1 MARWPQSVLA
11 RRSTAVLALLL
22 VGAPLL
28 LAPAALAQ
36 ATKNAKGGQ
45 RGEIILTN
53 LPPRGSKAY
62 NALLGLAGK
71 TARGEILTLSKAE
84 MWQMPEDRISEV
96 MRSGAA
102 KGVKITKLG
111 ADYNQVLK
119 APSAPMKMTSAQ
131 ESMMNSMKGAKESM
145 AVGMMMAPD
154 PALIEY
160 ALMKD
165 SDVTKPIGPRATGAL
180 PPKIMIPISGGV
192 TIEAVRTSVDLKPN
206 GCTWRGTIEGTGEP
220 VMLMWWKDGRFSGMF
235 THRGRNYTVQN
246 MGGEVHAVVETD
258 PNKMPPDHG
267 TMHAK
272 TQGNADLKD
281 ALVTTGEGDM
291 MRDRKN
297 LKDKQ
302 DALGGASPL
311 GGAKPKDL
319 APVKIEP
326 ISLAKRHALAAKP
339 ITIDLMV
346 LYTNRVATKYIDV
359 EKDLVALAVEQTNES
374 FVTSGIGN
382 IKLRLVHTEK
392 IGYDESDGEYFD
404 HLYRMVDGKPGF
416 ETVRRLRNEKRADVV
431 ALIIDDVS
439 GCGLSTRVAAD
450 ADEAF
455 VVVHHSCAVL
465 TYSMA
470 HEIGHILGARH
481 DKALDDNTSPFP
493 YGHGFVNG
501 TKWRDIMSYTSS
513 CNGCPRLPFWSN
525 PTIKVM
531 GEPGGTNDTDNARVI
546 LEQADRV
553 SKFR

>member
-1 MARWPQSVLA
+1 
-11 RRSTAVLALLL
+11 
-22 VGAPLL
+22 
-28 LAPAALAQ
+28 
-36 ATKNAKGGQ
+36 
-45 RGEIILTN
+45 
-53 LPPRGSKAY
+53 
-62 NALLGLAGK
+62 
-71 TARGEILTLSKAE
+71 
-84 MWQMPEDRISEV
+84 
-96 MRSGAA
+96 
-102 KGVKITKLG
+102 
-111 ADYNQVLK
+111 
-119 APSAPMKMTSAQ
+119 
-131 ESMMNSMKGAKESM
+131 
-145 AVGMMMAPD
+145 
-154 PALIEY
+154 
-160 ALMKD
+160 
-165 SDVTKPIGPRATGAL
+165 
-180 PPKIMIPISGGV
+180 
-192 TIEAVRTSVDLKPN
+192 
-206 GCTWRGTIEGTGEP
+206 
-220 VMLMWWKDGRFSGMF
+220 
-235 THRGRNYTVQN
+235 
-246 MGGEVHAVVETD
+246 
-258 PNKMPPDHG
+258 
-267 TMHAK
+267 
-272 TQGNADLKD
+272 
-281 ALVTTGEGDM
+281 
-291 MRDRKN
+291 
-297 LKDKQ
+297 
-302 DALGGASPL
+302 
-311 GGAKPKDL
+311 
-319 APVKIEP
+319 
-326 ISLAKRHALAAKP
+326 
-339 ITIDLMV
+339 MV